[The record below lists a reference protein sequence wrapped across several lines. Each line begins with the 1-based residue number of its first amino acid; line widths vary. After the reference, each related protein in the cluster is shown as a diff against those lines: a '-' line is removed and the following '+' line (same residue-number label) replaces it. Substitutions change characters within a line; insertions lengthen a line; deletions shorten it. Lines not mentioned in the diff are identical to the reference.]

1 MIEISTSTASGP
13 DAASLRER
21 TRLSF
26 DLDVD
31 ICIVGAGLA
40 GLTVALETARLG
52 ASVAVLEG
60 RHVGWNASGHQL
72 GTVLP
77 GFGLPVADVIDR
89 VGFETTRE
97 LWSLSKEG
105 AEFVRGLATE
115 EQIPGIDFSEGALEV
130 SNVDAGDR
138 LLRRLQM
145 LHEHLQTEVEGWQVE
160 RVRDQLR
167 TDRYFHG
174 IYYPKAFQI
183 DGRRYVHGLAAL
195 ARRAG
200 VRIFEDTP
208 VVSIDSSGV
217 RKRIVT
223 PTARLRA
230 SHIVL
235 AGNVHLGTPLQ
246 RLSDTLL
253 PVWRYA
259 GVTVPLG
266 GRLSTAIAFRG
277 SVRDSDGIDHF
288 RVVDGDRLMWAS
300 PETTWAM
307 RPQRFAGA
315 IARRIRTIFPQLG
328 DVEIEEVFGG
338 VTGETVHGMPQIG
351 QLRKGLWVA
360 SGFGR
365 QGLNT
370 SAMAGQL
377 IARGILWGDERW
389 RLFSPFELV
398 WAGGA
403 IGRVAGQIVGLWG
416 RGSSAAAG
424 ALARYRE
431 RVRAREKIREA
442 RLAEANRQAGLRQ
455 AGLRP
460 AMQRRPSSEGSASD
474 RPASARQPRPSG
486 SQPGRQP
493 PGRQPGRSAPVR
505 PGPPPPV
512 QLRDGERRVEPK
524 DPTHKDPT
532 HMDPVPMDRVPAAP
546 PQAEPAHDPARN
558 VEAAISQESEK
569 LPSPP
574 V

>member
-1 MIEISTSTASGP
+1 MSETTTIAIGET
-13 DAASLRER
+13 DAATSRER
-21 TRLSF
+21 VRLSF

-72 GTVLP
+72 GTVMP
-77 GFGLPVADVIDR
+77 GFALPIGEIIER
-89 VGFETTRE
+89 VGFEDTSE

-105 AEFVRGLATE
+105 AEFVRSLATE
-115 EQIPGIDFSEGALEV
+115 ELMPGIGLSEGALEV
-130 SNVDAGDR
+130 SNVDAGDQ
-138 LLRRLQM
+138 LISRLQM
-145 LHEHLQTEVEGWQVE
+145 LSEDFGTEVEGWQVD
-160 RVRDQLR
+160 RVRDELK

-174 IYYPKAFQI
+174 IYYPRAFQI

-200 VRIFEDTP
+200 ARIFEDTP
-208 VVSIDSSGV
+208 VVSIDASGI

-235 AGNVHLGTPLQ
+235 AGNIHLGAPLR

-259 GVTVPLG
+259 GVSVPLG
-266 GRLSTAIAFRG
+266 GRLSEVIGFRG
-277 SVRDSDGIDHF
+277 SVSDTDGIDHF
-288 RVVDGDRLMWAS
+288 RIVDGDRLMWAS
-300 PETTWAM
+300 PETTWSM

-315 IARRIRTIFPQLG
+315 ISRRIRTIFPRL
-328 DVEIEEVFGG
+328 DRVEMAEVWSGAVG
-338 VTGETVHGMPQIG
+338 QTVHGMPQVG

-365 QGLNT
+365 QGLNS

-377 IARGILWGDERW
+377 IARSILWGDERW

-398 WAGGA
+398 WAGGP
-403 IGRVAGQIVGLWG
+403 IGRVAGQIVGAWG

-424 ALARYRE
+424 MLARHRE
-431 RVRAREKIREA
+431 RARAKEHVREA
-442 RLAEANRQAGLRQ
+442 RLAEANRQAGT
-455 AGLRP
+455 RP
-460 AMQRRPSSEGSASD
+460 APQRRS
-474 RPASARQPRPSG
+474 
-486 SQPGRQP
+486 P
-493 PGRQPGRSAPVR
+493 PGGPPPRRPRPVR
-505 PGPPPPV
+505 PAPPPPAD
-512 QLRDGERRVEPK
+512 LGGGEG
-524 DPTHKDPT
+524 
-532 HMDPVPMDRVPAAP
+532 A
-546 PQAEPAHDPARN
+546 
-558 VEAAISQESEK
+558 
-569 LPSPP
+569 
-574 V
+574 